1 MAEDRRPGVCGRGRV
16 RIPDRTEEKP
26 DHHRNGENV
35 SPEELENKLGES
47 RLVQEVLVREDEG
60 VIQAVIYPDP
70 DYVKK
75 KRIRDVEGELQ
86 KLIDAYNE
94 KAPVYKRIYS
104 LVVREREFDKTTSK
118 KIKRY

>member
-1 MAEDRRPGVCGRGRV
+1 MVH
-16 RIPDRTEEKP
+16 EK
-26 DHHRNGENV
+26 D
-35 SPEELENKLGES
+35 
-47 RLVQEVLVREDEG
+47 G
-60 VIQAVIYPDP
+60 VIEAVIYPDP

>member
-1 MAEDRRPGVCGRGRV
+1 M
-16 RIPDRTEEKP
+16 
-26 DHHRNGENV
+26 

-47 RLVQEVLVREDEG
+47 RLVQEVMVHDKDS
-60 VIQAVIYPDP
+60 VIEAVIYPDP
-70 DYVKK
+70 EYVKK
-75 KRIRDVEGELQ
+75 KKIKDVKGELQ

-104 LVVREREFDKTTSK
+104 LEVRETEFDKTTSK